1 MSRETHSRY
10 KPLTGISVVEI
21 GGGAAGA
28 YCGRLL
34 VDAGARVLST
44 AVDES
49 RRSMGILRGDLG
61 ADAEADAAFA
71 AYLGLGKEQVSLNN
85 DTIANLILQADL
97 VLIGEEAGIKECP
110 QPRYATIALSWFG
123 DRGEYRNWRGS
134 DLVIQALTGIPKM
147 AGCVDGPP
155 QGAGDRQATMVAGV
169 TAYIAACA
177 ALLAGLRRGSASTH
191 SRLDVSILD
200 ANLVLSEMHLHLC
213 EHTGA
218 PMERLGINRYFPT
231 APCGIYP
238 CRNGWVGITT
248 ATPDQWR
255 ALFEALQLSKLFP
268 GGETLTTRE
277 MRFPRLNDLE
287 NALSTA
293 LRSRDAQEWAA
304 LGRELRIPMV
314 VVPDAAGILSH
325 PIFTK
330 RESLAALEVDGKS
343 VRIPRSPFDLEQH
356 VYASRSHSSG
366 AQRSPLPLPTRT
378 NSTVIGGMQGL
389 LAGVKL
395 VDFSMGWAGPL
406 ASRMLADFGAE
417 VWKIEAARYPDWWR
431 GVNWTPQVIENKEY
445 EKAKIYTAMNRGKLG
460 ISLDLTDPV
469 GRQIALDLVSK
480 ADAVIENQ
488 AAGVMKKFGL
498 DWEDLCSSHPDLVM
512 VSMSAFGT
520 GNEWSATRAYG
531 STLEHGSGL
540 PSLVGKEGDP
550 PTMSHVALGDPVGGL
565 YGCAAM
571 LTALLDRQR
580 TGDGHYVNV
589 SMVEAVLQFATPALL
604 EFQLREKF
612 TRLGNRNAAMA
623 PQGIYKATGKDGW
636 FACTVASAK
645 EFSELAKL
653 IGRPDLAN
661 DKTLISVAGR
671 QLLHDK
677 IDAAINT
684 WASSKSPQECAQAL
698 QEIGIAAS
706 EVLNIADLL
715 DHRHMNSS
723 ELFIDIDRE
732 LSGKQRQIGTPF
744 FQDGKRINSFSAAP
758 LLGQHTFDVLTR
770 VTGVTAARFDELVA
784 SGVISFAPK
793 PVRNLVTTPS

>member
-1 MSRETHSRY
+1 MLRDTHSRC
-10 KPLTGISVVEI
+10 KPLSGFTVVEI
-21 GGGAAGA
+21 GGGSAGA

-34 VDAGARVLST
+34 VDAGARVLS
-44 AVDES
+44 AAADES
-49 RRSMGILRGDLG
+49 RRFLGILRGDVG
-61 ADAEADAAFA
+61 SDAAADAAFA
-71 AYLGLGKEQVSLNN
+71 TYLAVGKEQVSWN
-85 DTIANLILQADL
+85 DDAMAKLFQQADL

-110 QPRYATIALSWFG
+110 KPRYATIALSWFG
-123 DRGEYRNWRGS
+123 DRGEYTSWHGS

-147 AGCVDGPP
+147 AGCEDGPP

-177 ALLAGLRRGSASTH
+177 ALLSSLRRGSASTH

-200 ANLVLSEMHLHLC
+200 ANLVLSEMHLHLH
-213 EHTGA
+213 EHSGA
-218 PMERLGINRYFPT
+218 PMERLGVNRYFPT

-255 ALFEALQLSKLFP
+255 ALFEALQLGRLFP
-268 GGETLTTRE
+268 GGENLTTRE
-277 MRFPRLNDLE
+277 LRFPRLNDLE
-287 NALSTA
+287 HALSTA

-304 LGRELRIPMV
+304 LGRELRIPIV

-325 PIFTK
+325 PIFTT
-330 RESLAALEVDGKS
+330 RESLAEFEVDGKL
-343 VRIPRSPFDLEQH
+343 VRIPRTPFDLEQDI
-356 VYASRSHSSG
+356 YASRSHVSR

-378 NSTVIGGMQGL
+378 NPTLTGEAQGL

-445 EKAKIYTAMNRGKLG
+445 EKAKIFTAMNRGKLG
-460 ISLDLTDPV
+460 VSVDLTDPT

-498 DWEDLCSSHPDLVM
+498 DWEELCSCRPDLVM
-512 VSMSAFGT
+512 VSMSAFGA

-550 PTMSHVALGDPVGGL
+550 PTMSHVALGDPIGGL

-580 TGDGHYVNV
+580 TGEGHYVNV

-604 EFQLREKF
+604 EFQLKGKF
-612 TRLGNRNAAMA
+612 IRLGNRNAAMA
-623 PQGIYKATGKDGW
+623 PQGIYKASGKDGW

-653 IGRPDLAN
+653 IGRQDLAK
-661 DKTLISVAGR
+661 DETLLSIAGR
-671 QLLHDK
+671 QSRHDE
-677 IDAAINT
+677 IDAAINK
-684 WASSKSPQECAQAL
+684 WADSKSPHECAQAL
-698 QEIGIAAS
+698 QDIGIAAA
-706 EVLNIADLL
+706 EMLNIADLL
-715 DHRHMNSS
+715 DHCHMKSS
-723 ELFIDIDRE
+723 DLFIDIDRE

-758 LLGQHTFDVLTR
+758 FLGQHTFDVLAR
-770 VTGVTAARFDELVA
+770 ITGVTAARFDELVA